1 VDESTQATETG
12 VTPDTETVVTETA
25 EDLSAL
31 PDAEVE
37 AVLAEA
43 TEAAQAAT
51 ADPEGFTAE
60 VAAAFEAALSRA
72 NAARA
77 ELNARTERRNS
88 FAAAQAQAAQLAA
101 QAPVKAVQSVVPRV
115 ADIAKPVVPVI
126 PEAEKSVTF
135 SLIVP
140 SDAHNAIAGRSMG
153 TEYGSFS
160 EIGRVLDD
168 RSRGTS
174 GQKGT
179 KSPSRDLM
187 QIRRNDTEFAVTGED
202 IMRDD
207 AVIQHAR
214 DQKRL
219 NGGSLLTS
227 WEKGLLDRAGGRA
240 DRVSL
245 TAAAG
250 WCAPSETLYDLC
262 EMESLDGLID
272 LPEITASRG
281 GIRWTQEPTYA
292 QLDAAASFTILT
304 EAQVI
309 ANTPKNCAPITC
321 PPFTDTRLNIAAT
334 CITGSFLQLRGY
346 PELVARWV
354 RGQLVVHAHK
364 LNEAIIAALVVR
376 AGAVTPIVLPAGD
389 PVTSAVLSAVELAA
403 EDIRYR
409 NRLSFNQVIEVVLP
423 HWIIPLIRA
432 DFTRRAFGDPGLTDA
447 RIVEWFVTR
456 KIRPQFVVDWQD
468 GYDAVDGGA
477 TFPGGDGTA
486 PFSATLVPAGTAV
499 KFLAFPA
506 GAVVLARQDV
516 ITLRNVYDST
526 NLAQNLYTEMFFEE
540 GWAPIYPCPEIR
552 LYSAQTCP
560 SGATGAMIDLDCT
573 VTP

>member
-1 VDESTQATETG
+1 MDESTQATETSA
-12 VTPDTETVVTETA
+12 TLDTETAVTETA
-25 EDLSAL
+25 EDLSVL
-31 PDAEVE
+31 SDADVE
-37 AVLAEA
+37 AVIAEA
-43 TEAAQAAT
+43 TEAATAAT
-51 ADPEGFTAE
+51 ADPDAFTPE
-60 VAAAFEAALSRA
+60 VAAEFEAALSRA

-77 ELNARTERRNS
+77 ELNARVERRNS

-101 QAPVKAVQSVVPRV
+101 QAPARVATSVVPRV
-115 ADIAKPVVPVI
+115 ADIAKTGTPVI
-126 PEAEKSVTF
+126 PQATKSVTF

-140 SDAHNAIAGRSMG
+140 SDAHNQAPGRAMG
-153 TEYGSFS
+153 TEYGSFADV
-160 EIGRVLDD
+160 GRVLDERA
-168 RSRGTS
+168 RSVG
-174 GQKGT
+174 GQKNT
-179 KSPSRDLM
+179 KTPSRDLM
-187 QIRRNDTEFAVTGED
+187 HIRRTDTEFAVTGDD

-214 DQKRL
+214 NQKRL
-219 NGGSLLTS
+219 AGGSVLTS

-240 DRVSL
+240 ERISL

-250 WCAPSETLYDLC
+250 WCAPSETLYNLC

-292 QLDAAASFTILT
+292 QLDAASSFITLT

-309 ANTPKNCAPITC
+309 AETPKPCAPITC
-321 PPFTDTRLNIAAT
+321 PPFTDTRLNVAAT

-376 AGAVTPIVLPAGD
+376 AGLITPIVLPAGD
-389 PVTSAVLSAVELAA
+389 PVISAVLSAVELAA

-409 NRLSFNQVIEVVLP
+409 NRLSFDQVIEVVLP
-423 HWIIPLIRA
+423 HWVIPLIRA

-447 RIVEWFVTR
+447 RIVEWFAVR
-456 KIRPQFVVDWQD
+456 RVRPQFVYDWQD

-499 KFLAFPA
+499 HFLAFPA

-560 SGATGAMIDLDCT
+560 SGATGAMIDLDCA
-573 VTP
+573 P

>member
-1 VDESTQATETG
+1 MDESTQATETG
-12 VTPDTETVVTETA
+12 ATPDATETVIDNLAELSDADVET
-25 EDLSAL
+25 
-31 PDAEVE
+31 VI
-37 AVLAEA
+37 AEA
-43 TEAAQAAT
+43 TQAAQDAT
-51 ADPEGFTAE
+51 ADPDAFTPE
-60 VAAAFEAALSRA
+60 VAIEFEAALARA
-72 NAARA
+72 NAGRA
-77 ELNARTERRNS
+77 ELNARTERRNA

-101 QAPVKAVQSVVPRV
+101 QAPVRTAQSVVPRV
-115 ADIAKPVVPVI
+115 ADIAKPAAPVI
-126 PEAEKSVTF
+126 PETAKPVTF

-140 SDAHNAIAGRSMG
+140 SDAHNQMPGRAMG
-153 TEYGSFS
+153 TEYASFS
-160 EIGRVLDD
+160 DIGRVLDE
-168 RSRGTS
+168 RTRGA
-174 GQKGT
+174 GAQKNT
-179 KSPSRDLM
+179 VTPSRDLM
-187 QIRRNDTEFAVTGED
+187 QIRRNDTEFAVGGD
-202 IMRDD
+202 DFMRDD
-207 AVIQHAR
+207 AIIQHAR

-219 NGGSLLTS
+219 SGGSVLTS
-227 WEKGLLDRAGGRA
+227 WEKGLLDRANGRA
-240 DRVSL
+240 ERISL

-250 WCAPSETLYDLC
+250 WCAPSETLYTLC
-262 EMESLDGLID
+262 EMESMDGLID
-272 LPEITASRG
+272 LPEVTASRG
-281 GIRWTQEPTYA
+281 GFRWTQNPTYA
-292 QLDAAASFTILT
+292 ELDAAASFTTLT

-364 LNEAIIAALVVR
+364 LNEAVIAALVAR
-376 AGAVTPIVLPAGD
+376 AGAITPIVLPAAD
-389 PVTSAVLSAVELAA
+389 PITSALLSAVELAA

-409 NRLSFNQVIEVVLP
+409 NRLAFNSVIEVVLP
-423 HWIIPLIRA
+423 HWVIPLIRA

-447 RIVEWFVTR
+447 RIVEWFMTR
-456 KIRPQFVVDWQD
+456 HVRPQFVYDWQD
-468 GYDAVDGGA
+468 GYDAVDGGP
-477 TFPGGDGTA
+477 TFPGGDGVA

-499 KFLAFPA
+499 HFLAFPA

-573 VTP
+573 P